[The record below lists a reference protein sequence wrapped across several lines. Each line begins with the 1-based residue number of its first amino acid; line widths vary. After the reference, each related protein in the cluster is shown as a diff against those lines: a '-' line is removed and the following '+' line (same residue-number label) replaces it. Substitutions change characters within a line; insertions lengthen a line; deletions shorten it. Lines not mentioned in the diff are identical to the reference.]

1 MKQWYFYLLQ
11 NNKCTYAG
19 VSVDPVRRL
28 RQHNKE
34 LKGGA
39 KYTTSKSSD
48 WTHLCIIQGFRTK
61 IEALQFEWA
70 VKHTKRIKGSRIQK
84 LYKVCCEEKW
94 TSKSP
99 LAKEIPLVIQWF
111 VPIPKDHQPL
121 PNYIS
126 EYCSHSQNVYQN

>member
-70 VKHTKRIKGSRIQK
+70 VKHTKELKEVEFKKNYIKSAVKKNGPQNHLWQK
-84 LYKVCCEEKW
+84 
-94 TSKSP
+94 
-99 LAKEIPLVIQWF
+99 IPLVIQWF
-111 VPIPKDHQPL
+111 VPIPKDHNP
-121 PNYIS
+121 
-126 EYCSHSQNVYQN
+126 SQLYL